1 MKFNIKHLSVAGL
14 LLAAVGFGSC
24 TDEIK
29 VGNSFLEKAP
39 GGTVTA
45 DTVFNNPEYTRRFLA
60 ATYANQYHNM
70 PVKGSNLKPQWI
82 NWFKGMPDALG
93 DTHHLP
99 WNGSRIYSDY
109 YVGALTSSTDGNDQG
124 NVFPYNAMNIWESVR
139 SCLTIIE
146 RVDGVPGMTE
156 SEKAH
161 IKDEARCLLAA
172 TYFNT
177 FRFYGGLPIIDHTFT
192 GAESSY
198 EGRKSAQETL
208 DYMLGILDEVIAG
221 NNLEWGYSGAI
232 AASETGRWTL
242 AGAMALKC
250 EILQFA
256 ASPLLN
262 SAQPYYQD
270 GKVSYAV
277 EHPEY
282 TWLGGYDQSRW
293 TKFRQACQEFFQR
306 NAASGNIFHLQQ
318 PEGDTQ
324 EDYRFAYRYAYARQ
338 ASPEAIHT
346 VRCSASANGNDY
358 AWYNIG
364 WANGAGN
371 IRLAYSPTQEYIEMF
386 PWADGMPFNWEES
399 AALPDDDPKSLDHMF
414 VMGDVVESERL
425 LQNRKYT
432 RDPRLYETAG
442 VNGAQI
448 AVNWDDGSATG
459 QAWEMWYKGT
469 NAGDDPATGANVF
482 ATGYFN
488 LKYQIGESF
497 RRQKPQ
503 WNYLTLSRM
512 YLNYAEAIL
521 QDGGSLDEAISYVD
535 AVRARVGL
543 CSIAD
548 AVPAVKSDKNALL
561 KEILR
566 ERACEGA
573 LDMVRYFDLIRY
585 KLKEEFEKKLHGI
598 LIHRMVKDASG
609 NWVRCDEAWY
619 NGQFNDSNLKPGDP
633 KYNEPYHFEFERP
646 EIVTGARK
654 WWTDGFEPKWYF
666 QPFPL
671 TEVNK
676 GYGLEQ
682 NPGW

>member
-14 LLAAVGFGSC
+14 LVAAAVSFGSC

-29 VGNSFLEKAP
+29 FGDSFLEKAP

-45 DTVFNNPEYTRRFLA
+45 DTVFHNAEYTRRFLA
-60 ATYANQYHNM
+60 ANYARQYHNM

-82 NWFKGMPDALG
+82 NWFKGMPDALA

-99 WNGSRIYSDY
+99 WNGSLIWSAY
-109 YVGALTSSTDGNDQG
+109 YIGSLTSNTDSNDQG
-124 NVFPYNAMNIWESVR
+124 TVFPYNAMNIWETVR
-139 SCLTIIE
+139 ASLMLIQRIDE
-146 RVDGVPGMTE
+146 VPDMDQA
-156 SEKAH
+156 EKEH
-161 IKDEARCLLAA
+161 MKDEARCLMAA
-172 TYFNT
+172 AYFNL
-177 FRFYGGLPIIDHTFT
+177 FRFYGGLPIITQTFT
-192 GAESSY
+192 GSESSY
-198 EGRKSAQETL
+198 QGRGTAQETI
-208 DYMLGILDEVIAG
+208 DHIVGMLDEVING
-221 NNLEWGYSGAI
+221 NHLDWGYSGAI
-232 AASETGRWTL
+232 GESETGRWTL

-250 EILQFA
+250 EVLQFA

-262 SAQPYYQD
+262 SAQPYYQ
-270 GKVSYAV
+270 GKYTV

-282 TWLGGYDQSRW
+282 TWLGGEDQGRW
-293 TKFRQACQEFFQR
+293 VAFRQACEQFF
-306 NAASGNIFHLQQ
+306 NALNSKGIYHLQQ

-324 EDYRFAYRYAYARQ
+324 ADYRFAYRYAYTRMG
-338 ASPEAIHT
+338 SPEQIHT
-346 VRCSASANGNDY
+346 VRCGGSANGNDY

-386 PWADGMPFNWEES
+386 PWADGTPFNWEES
-399 AALPDDDPKSLDHMF
+399 AALPDDADKSLDHMF
-414 VMGDVVESERL
+414 IHGDVVEGQRL
-425 LQNRKYT
+425 LQNRRYT
-432 RDPRLYETAG
+432 RDPRLYETAA
-442 VNGAQI
+442 VNGAEI
-448 AVNWDDGSATG
+448 EVNWDDGTASG
-459 QAWEMWYKGT
+459 NPWECWVKGT
-469 NAGDDPATGANVF
+469 NAGDDPATRTNVY

-488 LKYQIGESF
+488 LKYQIGECF
-497 RRQKPQ
+497 RRQKPM

-521 QDGGSLDEAISYVD
+521 MSGGSNAEAVKYVD

-543 CSIAD
+543 GGLVECN
-548 AVPAVKSDKNALL
+548 PDKNLLNDDKALL
-561 KEILR
+561 EEILR

-585 KLKEEFEKKLHGI
+585 KRADQFEKKLHGI
-598 LIHRMVKDASG
+598 EIHRMHKNDAG
-609 NWVRCDEAWY
+609 EWEEYDRAWW
-619 NGQFNDSNLKPGDP
+619 NGQNTLPESDP
-633 KYNEPYHFEFERP
+633 DFHEPSHFSYKRT
-646 EIVTGARK
+646 EIITGARV
-654 WWTDGFEPKWYF
+654 WWTDGFDPKWYF